1 MLVIR
6 DASTARHA
14 VVKRRCKAS
23 HNASRSL
30 MANKAPAAID
40 KAAQHL

>member
-1 MLVIR
+1 MLLTCDVP
-6 DASTARHA
+6 TLRHA